1 MAADWSRY
9 NEALVKR
16 GEILLDILQ
25 SWGKELEEKYDT
37 TDLDEIMSKEPE
49 GTEKK
54 WKSGV

>member
-1 MAADWSRY
+1 
-9 NEALVKR
+9 VKR

-25 SWGKELEEKYDT
+25 SWVKELEEKYGT
-37 TDLDEIMSKEPE
+37 TDLDEIMSKEPK

>member
-1 MAADWSRY
+1 LAADWPRY

-25 SWGKELEEKYDT
+25 SWMKELEEKYDT
-37 TDLDEIMSKEPE
+37 TDLDEIMSKELE

>member
-1 MAADWSRY
+1 MAADWPRY

-25 SWGKELEEKYDT
+25 SWMKELEEKYDT
-37 TDLDEIMSKEPE
+37 TDLDEIMSKELE